1 MSQDQTTTDQTQAKE
16 FRLSDPTIAG
26 FMQILNAALMTG
38 TDILDL
44 MRMLQFE
51 EKAEEEGYLF
61 ITDKS
66 ARGVEEFCNSL
77 LERAEEAAK
86 ASMKADDDKLPS
98 FEDIVK
104 QSSTATAAK
113 E

>member
-1 MSQDQTTTDQTQAKE
+1 MSQDQTTTDQPQAKE

-26 FMQILNAALMTG
+26 FMQIVNAALMTG

-77 LERAEEAAK
+77 LARAEEAAK
-86 ASMKADDDKLPS
+86 ASMKAGEGAVPS

-104 QSSTATAAK
+104 HSNAAAK